1 MMKRIGVM
9 LSGCGVYD
17 GAEIHESVITLLS
30 IDKAGA
36 EVVMMAPNTPQMHTM
51 NHLSGEVASETRN
64 ILTESARIARGNI
77 QDVKE
82 VTADTLDALILP
94 GGFGAAKNLCT
105 FATEG
110 PDCSI
115 NEDVQRLMLEMLNA
129 GKPVGVACIAPAV
142 MARALKDSGTQVKL
156 TIGNDPDTAK
166 ALEAMGA
173 KHVDCPVDDVVVDRE
188 FKVVS
193 TPAYMLATRISE
205 VESGLDKL
213 VKEVI
218 KLTA

>member
-1 MMKRIGVM
+1 MKRIGVM

-36 EVVMMAPNTPQMHTM
+36 EAVIMAPNAPQMHAI
-51 NHLSGEVASETRN
+51 NHLSGEEASEARN
-64 ILTESARIARGNI
+64 ILAESARIARGNI

-82 VTADTLDALILP
+82 VTEDTLDALILP

-110 PDCSI
+110 PGCSI
-115 NEDVQRLMLEMLNA
+115 NEDVQRLLIEMLNA
-129 GKPVGVACIAPAV
+129 GKPIGVACIAPAV
-142 MARALKDSGTQVKL
+142 MARALKDSGTSVKL
-156 TIGNDPDTAK
+156 TIGNDQNTAQ

-173 KHVDCPVDDVVVDRE
+173 EHVNCPVDDIVVDRE
-188 FKVVS
+188 FRVVS
-193 TPAYMLATRISE
+193 TPAYMLATKISE
-205 VESGLDKL
+205 VETGLDKL
-213 VKEVI
+213 VQEVI
-218 KLTA
+218 KLTG

>member
-1 MMKRIGVM
+1 MKRIGVM

-36 EVVMMAPNTPQMHTM
+36 EAVIMAPNTPQLHTI
-51 NHLSGEVASETRN
+51 NHLSGEETPEARN
-64 ILTESARIARGNI
+64 TLAESARIARGNI

-82 VTADTLDALILP
+82 VTEDTLDALILP

-110 PDCSI
+110 PGCSI
-115 NEDVQRLMLEMLNA
+115 NEDVQRLLIEMLNA
-129 GKPVGVACIAPAV
+129 GKPIGVACIAPAV
-142 MARALKDSGTQVKL
+142 MARALKDSGTSVKL
-156 TIGNDPDTAK
+156 TIGNDQNTAQ

-173 KHVDCPVDDVVVDRE
+173 EHVNCPVDDIVVDRE
-188 FKVVS
+188 FRVVS
-193 TPAYMLATRISE
+193 TPAYMLATKISE
-205 VESGLDKL
+205 VETGLDKL
-213 VKEVI
+213 VQEVI
-218 KLTA
+218 KLTG